1 MIGSVMVT
9 RFRRYGQIADVL
21 IKYGFG
27 ILVEEILPVSWRM
40 KKYRRHPER
49 LQSIYVRIRLAI
61 EELGPTFIKFGQIMS
76 TRTELFPPGLIDE
89 LKKLQ
94 DQVPPIPFSRLRPEI
109 QNQCEIFEECYQH
122 IDEDPLAAASL
133 AQVHRAR
140 LKDGT
145 EVVLKIKRPG
155 IDTLIETDIAIL
167 RSLAERIE
175 RNFPESRVY
184 NPTGLVQDFADQIR
198 KELDFTKDGKNG
210 ERLASNFVDWKGIK
224 IPKVY
229 WEYTSRNLLV
239 MEYIEGVRIDQKEK
253 IEAMGIDPV
262 VIAERG
268 FNAYMKQIF
277 EDGFFHGDPHFGNLL
292 ITKAGDLAFLDFG
305 IVGVLRPEKQQVY
318 INLLRSIEMNDIN
331 LLYQTLQDLGAE
343 IRPEY
348 EDRLKDDLYILL
360 ADYNETRL
368 QEFNFSTMVEDL
380 TAILRKYQL
389 RVPMNMMLMLK
400 VVMEVASVGV
410 ALDPNFNFSLHAR
423 SYLDRLSRQI
433 TTEKIV
439 RNVVQSLADSLDG
452 LLGLPYSLDR
462 ALEALSSGSIRL
474 EIGDLDRFRLAIHKS
489 TDKLT
494 VGIIIAALVIGSSI
508 VLLASGLTLPSSI
521 FYLALI
527 GYAAAVL
534 MGLYELYYA
543 VFFRGRKK

>member
-1 MIGSVMVT
+1 MVT
-9 RFRRYGQIADVL
+9 RFRRYGQIADIL
-21 IKYGFG
+21 FKYGFG
-27 ILVEEILPVSWRM
+27 ILVEEIIPVSWRM
-40 KKYRRHPER
+40 RKYRRHPEWQ
-49 LQSIYVRIRLAI
+49 QSIYVRVRLAI

-76 TRTELFPPGLIDE
+76 TRTELLPPGLIEE

-94 DQVPPIPFSRLRPEI
+94 DRVPPVSFSQLRPEI
-109 QNQCEIFEECYQH
+109 EDHCEAFEDCYQH
-122 IDEDPLAAASL
+122 IDEEPLAAASL
-133 AQVHRAR
+133 AQVHRAQ

-155 IDTLIETDIAIL
+155 IDALIETDIAIL

-175 RNFPESRVY
+175 RSFPESRVY
-184 NPTGLVQDFADQIR
+184 NPIGLVQDFAEQIR

-210 ERLASNFVDWKGIK
+210 ERLANNFADWEGIK
-224 IPKVY
+224 IPKMY
-229 WEYTSRNLLV
+229 WQYTSRNLLV

-253 IEAMGIDPV
+253 IEEMGIDPV
-262 VIAERG
+262 AIAERG

-292 ITKAGDLAFLDFG
+292 ITKDGDLAFLDFG
-305 IVGVLRPEKQQVY
+305 IIGVLRPEKQQVY
-318 INLLRSIEMNDIN
+318 INLLRSIETNDIN
-331 LLYQTLQDLGAE
+331 LLYQTLQDLGAD
-343 IRPEY
+343 IKPEH
-348 EDRLKDDLYILL
+348 EDPLKDDLYILL

-368 QEFNFSTMVEDL
+368 KEFNFSTMVEDL
-380 TAILRKYQL
+380 TSVLRKYQL

-400 VVMEVASVGV
+400 VIMEVASVGA
-410 ALDPNFNFSLHAR
+410 ALDPNFNFSLHSR
-423 SYLDRLSRQI
+423 NYLDRLSRQM
-433 TTEKIV
+433 TTEKIIKDT
-439 RNVVQSLADSLDG
+439 VQSIADSLNG
-452 LLGLPYSLDR
+452 LMGLPYSLDR
-462 ALEALSSGSIRL
+462 ALEALSSGSIKL

-508 VLLASGLTLPSSI
+508 VLLASGLTLPSAV
-521 FYLALI
+521 FYLALV

-543 VFFRGRKK
+543 VFFRGRRNSRRRV

>member
-1 MIGSVMVT
+1 MVT

-40 KKYRRHPER
+40 KKFRRHPGR
-49 LQSIYVRIRLAI
+49 QISIYVRIRLAI

-76 TRTELFPPGLIDE
+76 TRTELLPPGLIEE

-94 DQVPPIPFSRLRPEI
+94 DQVPPVPFSTLRPQI
-109 QNQCEIFEECYQH
+109 QEYCEIFEDCYQH
-122 IDEDPLAAASL
+122 IDEEPLAAASL

-155 IDTLIETDIAIL
+155 IDGLIETDIAIL

-175 RNFPESRVY
+175 VSFPETKVY
-184 NPTGLVQDFADQIR
+184 NLTGLVQDFAEQIR

-210 ERLASNFVDWKGIK
+210 ERLAYNFTDWEGIK
-224 IPKVY
+224 IPKMF
-229 WEYTSRNLLV
+229 WKYTGRDLLV
-239 MEYIEGVRIDQKEK
+239 MEYIEGVRIDQKEE
-253 IEAMGIDPV
+253 IEKMGIDPV

-268 FNAYMKQIF
+268 FSAYMKQIF

-292 ITKAGDLAFLDFG
+292 ITPQGKLAFLDFG
-305 IVGVLRPEKQQVY
+305 IVGVMRPEKQQVY
-318 INLLRSIEMNDIN
+318 INLLRSIENNDVN
-331 LLYQTLQDLGAE
+331 LLYQTLKDLGAN
-343 IRPEY
+343 IKPEY
-348 EDRLKDDLYILL
+348 EDQLKDDLYILL

-368 QEFNFSTMVEDL
+368 REFNFSNMVEDL
-380 TAILRKYQL
+380 TSVLRKYQL

-423 SYLDRLSRQI
+423 DYLDKLAREM
-433 TTEKIV
+433 TTEKLIKET
-439 RNVVQSLADSLDG
+439 VQSVADAFEG
-452 LLGLPYSLDR
+452 MLGLPSSIDR
-462 ALEALSSGSIRL
+462 ALQKFSSGSIQL
-474 EIGDLDRFRLAIHKS
+474 EISDLDRFRLAIHKS

>member
-1 MIGSVMVT
+1 MVT
-9 RFRRYGQIADVL
+9 RFRRYGQIADIL

-27 ILVEEILPVSWRM
+27 ILIEEILPVSWRM

-49 LQSIYVRIRLAI
+49 QQSVYVRIRLAI

-76 TRTELFPPGLIDE
+76 TRTELFPPGLIQE

-94 DQVPPIPFSRLRPEI
+94 DRVPPVPFSQLRPEI
-109 QNQCEIFEECYQH
+109 QNHCEIFEDCYQH
-122 IDEDPLAAASL
+122 INEEPLAAASL
-133 AQVHRAR
+133 AQVHRAQ

-155 IDTLIETDIAIL
+155 IDALIETDIVIL
-167 RSLAERIE
+167 QSLAERIE
-175 RNFPESRVY
+175 RTFPESKVY
-184 NPTGLVQDFADQIR
+184 NPTGLVLDFAEQIR

-210 ERLASNFVDWKGIK
+210 ERLANNFEDWEGIK
-224 IPKVY
+224 FPKIY
-229 WEYTSRNLLV
+229 WKYTGRNLLV
-239 MEYIEGVRIDQKEK
+239 MEYIEGVRIDQKEE
-253 IEAMGIDPV
+253 IEKMGVDPV

-318 INLLRSIEMNDIN
+318 INLLRSIETNDIN
-331 LLYQTLQDLGAE
+331 LLYQTLKDLGAD
-343 IRPEY
+343 IKPDY
-348 EDRLKDDLYILL
+348 EDHLKDDLYILL

-380 TAILRKYQL
+380 TAVLRKYQL

-400 VVMEVASVGV
+400 VVMEVASVGS
-410 ALDPNFNFSLHAR
+410 ALDPNFNFSLHSRA
-423 SYLDRLSRQI
+423 YLEKLSRQM
-433 TTEKIV
+433 TTDKIIKEA
-439 RNVVQSLADSLDG
+439 VQSVADSVDG

-462 ALEALSSGSIRL
+462 ALEALSSGSIKL

-494 VGIIIAALVIGSSI
+494 VGVIIAALVIGSSI

-521 FYLALI
+521 FYLALV

-543 VFFRGRKK
+543 VFFRGRRK

>member
-1 MIGSVMVT
+1 MVT
-9 RFRRYGQIADVL
+9 RFRRYGQIADIL

-40 KKYRRHPER
+40 KKYRRHPEMQ
-49 LQSIYVRIRLAI
+49 QSIYVRIRMAI
-61 EELGPTFIKFGQIMS
+61 EELGPTFIKFGQILS
-76 TRTELFPPGLIDE
+76 TRTELFPPGLIRE
-89 LKKLQ
+89 LEKLQ
-94 DQVPPIPFSRLRPEI
+94 DRVPPVPFSQLRPQI
-109 QNQCEIFEECYQH
+109 QDYCEVFEECFQD
-122 IDEDPLAAASL
+122 IDEEPLAAASL
-133 AQVHRAR
+133 AQVHRAK

-155 IDTLIETDIAIL
+155 IDALIETDILIL

-175 RNFPESRVY
+175 TTFPEAKVY
-184 NPTGLVQDFADQIR
+184 NLTGLVQDFSEQIR

-210 ERLASNFVDWKGIK
+210 ERLAYNFKDWEGIK
-224 IPKVY
+224 FPTIY
-229 WEYTSRNLLV
+229 WKHSGRNLLV
-239 MEYIEGVRIDQKEK
+239 MEYIQGVRIDRKKE
-253 IEAMGIDPV
+253 IEEMGVDPV

-268 FNAYMKQIF
+268 FSAYMKQIF

-292 ITKAGDLAFLDFG
+292 ITHQGDLAFLDFG
-305 IVGVLRPEKQQVY
+305 IVGVLRPEKQQIY
-318 INLLRSIEMNDIN
+318 INLLRSIETNNIN
-331 LLYQTLQDLGAE
+331 LLYQTLKDLGAN
-343 IRPEY
+343 IKPEY
-348 EDRLKDDLYILL
+348 EDGLKDDLYILL

-368 QEFNFSTMVEDL
+368 REFNFSTMVEDL
-380 TAILRKYQL
+380 TAVLRKYQL
-389 RVPMNMMLMLK
+389 RVPMDMMLMLK
-400 VVMEVASVGV
+400 VVMEVATVGV

-423 SYLDRLSRQI
+423 DYLDRLAREK
-433 TTEKIV
+433 TTEKIIRDTV
-439 RNVVQSLADSLDG
+439 RAVNDTVQG
-452 LLGLPYSLDR
+452 IMELPSSLDR
-462 ALEALSSGSIRL
+462 ALQTLSSGSIKL

-521 FYLALI
+521 FYLALV

>member
-1 MIGSVMVT
+1 MVT
-9 RFRRYGQIADVL
+9 RFRRYGQIADIL

-40 KKYRRHPER
+40 KKYRLHPER
-49 LQSIYVRIRLAI
+49 QQSIYVRIRLAI

-76 TRTELFPPGLIDE
+76 TRTELFPPGLIEE

-94 DQVPPIPFSRLRPEI
+94 DRVPPVSFSQLRPEI
-109 QNQCEIFEECYQH
+109 QDQCELFEECFQD
-122 IDEDPLAAASL
+122 INEQPLAAASL

-155 IDTLIETDIAIL
+155 IDALIETDIVIL
-167 RSLAERIE
+167 RSLADRIE
-175 RNFPESRVY
+175 RTFPESKVY
-184 NPTGLVQDFADQIR
+184 NPTGLVQDFAEQIR

-210 ERLASNFVDWKGIK
+210 ERLAYNFNDWEGIK
-224 IPKVY
+224 FPTIY
-229 WEYTSRNLLV
+229 WEYSGRNLLV
-239 MEYIEGVRIDQKEK
+239 MEYIKGVRIDQKDK
-253 IEAMGIDPV
+253 IKEMGIDPV

-268 FNAYMKQIF
+268 FRAYMKQIF

-292 ITKAGDLAFLDFG
+292 ITPSGDLAFLDFG

-318 INLLRSIEMNDIN
+318 INLLRSLETNNIN
-331 LLYQTLQDLGAE
+331 LLYQTLQDLGAD
-343 IRPEY
+343 IKPEY
-348 EDRLKDDLYILL
+348 EDQLKDDLYILL

-368 QEFNFSTMVEDL
+368 REFNFSTMVEDL
-380 TAILRKYQL
+380 TAVLRKYQL

-400 VVMEVASVGV
+400 VIMEVASVGV

-423 SYLDRLSRQI
+423 NYLDKLAREM
-433 TTEKIV
+433 TTEKIIIDAV
-439 RNVVQSLADSLDG
+439 HSVTDALEG
-452 LLGLPYSLDR
+452 FMGLPYSLDR
-462 ALEALSSGSIRL
+462 ALEAFSSGSIKL
-474 EIGDLDRFRLAIHKS
+474 EIGDLDRFRLAIHRS

-521 FYLALI
+521 FYLALL

-543 VFFRGRKK
+543 VFFRGRRK

>member
-1 MIGSVMVT
+1 MVT
-9 RFRRYGQIADVL
+9 RFRRYGQIADIL

-40 KKYRRHPER
+40 KKYRRHPGR
-49 LQSIYVRIRLAI
+49 QQSIYVRIRLAI

-76 TRTELFPPGLIDE
+76 TRTELFPPGLIEE

-94 DQVPPIPFSRLRPEI
+94 DRVPPVPFSKLRPEI
-109 QNQCEIFEECYQH
+109 QDHCEIFEDCFQS
-122 IDEDPLAAASL
+122 IDEEPLAAASL

-145 EVVLKIKRPG
+145 EIVLKIKRPG
-155 IDTLIETDIAIL
+155 IDELIETDMVIL

-175 RNFPESRVY
+175 TAFPESKVY
-184 NPTGLVQDFADQIR
+184 NPTGLVQDFAEQIR

-210 ERLASNFVDWKGIK
+210 ERLAYNFEGWKGIK
-224 IPKVY
+224 FPKIY
-229 WEYTSRNLLV
+229 WKYTGRNLLV
-239 MEYIEGVRIDQKEK
+239 MEYIEGVRIDEKEE
-253 IEAMGIDPV
+253 IEKMGINPV
-262 VIAERG
+262 DIAERG

-292 ITKAGDLAFLDFG
+292 ITPGGDLAFLDFG

-318 INLLRSIEMNDIN
+318 INLLRSIETNDIN
-331 LLYQTLQDLGAE
+331 LLYQTLKDLGAN
-343 IRPEY
+343 IKPEY
-348 EDRLKDDLYILL
+348 EEKLKDDLYILL

-368 QEFNFSTMVEDL
+368 REFNFSTMVEDL
-380 TAILRKYQL
+380 TSVLRKYQL
-389 RVPMNMMLMLK
+389 RVPMNMMLILK
-400 VVMEVASVGV
+400 VVMEVASVGQ

-423 SYLDRLSRQI
+423 TYLNKLAREM
-433 TTEKIV
+433 TTEKII
-439 RNVVQSLADSLDG
+439 RDTLQSVADTLEG
-452 LLGLPYSLDR
+452 VMGLPYSLDQ
-462 ALEALSSGSIRL
+462 ALKAFSSGSIKL

-543 VFFRGRKK
+543 VFFRGRRK

>member
-1 MIGSVMVT
+1 MVT

-40 KKYRRHPER
+40 KKYRRHPEWQ
-49 LQSIYVRIRLAI
+49 QSIYVRVRLAI

-76 TRTELFPPGLIDE
+76 TRTELLPPGLIEE

-94 DQVPPIPFSRLRPEI
+94 DRVPPIPFSRLRPEI
-109 QNQCEIFEECYQH
+109 QDLCEVFEECYQH
-122 IDEDPLAAASL
+122 IDEEPLAAASL
-133 AQVHRAR
+133 AQVHRAQ

-175 RNFPESRVY
+175 RSFPESRVY
-184 NPTGLVQDFADQIR
+184 NPTGLVQDFAEQIR

-210 ERLASNFVDWKGIK
+210 ERLASNFADWKGIK
-224 IPKVY
+224 IPKMY
-229 WEYTSRNLLV
+229 WQYTSRNLLV

-253 IEAMGIDPV
+253 IREMGIDPV
-262 VIAERG
+262 AIAERG

-318 INLLRSIEMNDIN
+318 INLLRSIETNDIN
-331 LLYQTLQDLGAE
+331 LLYQTLQDLGAD
-343 IRPEY
+343 IKPEH

-368 QEFNFSTMVEDL
+368 QEFNFSTMVDDL
-380 TAILRKYQL
+380 TSVLRKYQL

-400 VVMEVASVGV
+400 VIMEVASVGA
-410 ALDPNFNFSLHAR
+410 ALDPNFNFSLHSR
-423 SYLDRLSRQI
+423 NYLDRLSRQI
-433 TTEKIV
+433 TSEKIIKDA
-439 RNVVQSLADSLDG
+439 VQSVADSLEG
-452 LLGLPYSLDR
+452 LMGLPYSLDR
-462 ALEALSSGSIRL
+462 ALEALSSGSIKL

-508 VLLASGLTLPSSI
+508 VLLASGLTLPSAV
-521 FYLALI
+521 FYLALV

-543 VFFRGRKK
+543 VFFRGRRNSRRGV

>member
-1 MIGSVMVT
+1 MVT
-9 RFRRYGQIADVL
+9 RFRRYGQIADIL

-40 KKYRRHPER
+40 KKYRLHPER
-49 LQSIYVRIRLAI
+49 QQSIYVRIRLAI

-76 TRTELFPPGLIDE
+76 TRTELFPPGLIEE

-94 DQVPPIPFSRLRPEI
+94 DQVPPVSFSQLRPEI
-109 QNQCEIFEECYQH
+109 QNHCELFEECFQD
-122 IDEDPLAAASL
+122 INEQPLAAASL

-155 IDTLIETDIAIL
+155 IDALIETDIVIL
-167 RSLAERIE
+167 RSLADRIE
-175 RNFPESRVY
+175 RTFPESKVY
-184 NPTGLVQDFADQIR
+184 NPTGLVQDFAEQIR

-210 ERLASNFVDWKGIK
+210 ERLAYNFNDWEGIK
-224 IPKVY
+224 FPTIY
-229 WEYTSRNLLV
+229 WEYSGRNLLV
-239 MEYIEGVRIDQKEK
+239 MEYIKGVRIDQKDK
-253 IEAMGIDPV
+253 IKEMGIDPV

-268 FNAYMKQIF
+268 FRAYMKQIF

-292 ITKAGDLAFLDFG
+292 ITPSGDLAFLDFG

-318 INLLRSIEMNDIN
+318 INLLRSLETNNIN
-331 LLYQTLQDLGAE
+331 LLYQTLQDLGAD
-343 IRPEY
+343 IKPEY
-348 EDRLKDDLYILL
+348 EDQLKDDLYILL

-368 QEFNFSTMVEDL
+368 REFNFSTMVEDL
-380 TAILRKYQL
+380 TAVLRKYQL

-400 VVMEVASVGV
+400 VIMEVASVGV

-423 SYLDRLSRQI
+423 NYLDKLAREM
-433 TTEKIV
+433 TTEKIIIDAV
-439 RNVVQSLADSLDG
+439 HSVTDALEG
-452 LLGLPYSLDR
+452 FMGLPYSLDR
-462 ALEALSSGSIRL
+462 ALEAFSSGSIKL
-474 EIGDLDRFRLAIHKS
+474 EIGDLDRFRLAIHRS

-521 FYLALI
+521 FYLALL

-543 VFFRGRKK
+543 VFFRGRRK